1 MNYAMG
7 SICAIVYFKYVEL
20 TYERW
25 MTEDME
31 KMSNFSSVMQEI
43 FIRGFYM
50 DAYIYFVFL

>member
-7 SICAIVYFKYVEL
+7 SICAVVYFKYVKL

-43 FIRGFYM
+43 FIRGLNM

>member
-1 MNYAMG
+1 MG
-7 SICAIVYFKYVEL
+7 SICAIVYFKHVEL

-43 FIRGFYM
+43 FIRGLNM